1 MGKKIGIGCLVV
13 ALVVIVGG
21 GYFAYSSFVKP
32 LMSSV
37 SVLEDISE
45 ANKQIRNKSSYSPP
59 SNKEITPGQVD
70 RFVQV
75 QKSIR
80 ENLENRFSEFQQKYE
95 ELAEQLDGREPRI
108 SDLSG
113 AYSDLIQMYSDAKE
127 FQVNALNDQGFSLE
141 EYRYVQ
147 LSFYQAL
154 GVELFSFDID
164 QIAAAASQG
173 DFNIDMDEFRNLQSQ
188 MDEVPQSNR
197 ELVSTYKD
205 DADTWLIF
213 GWWGL

>member
-1 MGKKIGIGCLVV
+1 
-13 ALVVIVGG
+13 
-21 GYFAYSSFVKP
+21 
-32 LMSSV
+32 MSRV

-45 ANKQIRNKSSYSPP
+45 ANKSIRYKSSSSPRE
-59 SNKEITPGQVD
+59 NKEMKAGEVN
-70 RFVQV
+70 RYVQV
-75 QKSIR
+75 HKSISD
-80 ENLENRFSEFQQKYE
+80 NLENRLSEVHEKYD

-108 SDLSG
+108 SDLTG
-113 AYSDLIQMYSDAKE
+113 AYSDLIQMYSNAKE

>member
-1 MGKKIGIGCLVV
+1 
-13 ALVVIVGG
+13 
-21 GYFAYSSFVKP
+21 
-32 LMSSV
+32 MSSV